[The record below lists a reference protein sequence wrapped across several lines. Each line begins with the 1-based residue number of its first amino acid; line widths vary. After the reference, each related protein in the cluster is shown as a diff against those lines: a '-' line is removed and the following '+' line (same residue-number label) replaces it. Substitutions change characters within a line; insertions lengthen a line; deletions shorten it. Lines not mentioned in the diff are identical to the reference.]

1 MWKTEFTLTDI
12 KTPHLIFDTLKIILS
27 GYQAVG
33 KAWRAERM
41 S

>member
-12 KTPHLIFDTLKIILS
+12 KTPHLIFDTFKLILS
-27 GYQAVG
+27 GYQTVG
-33 KAWRAERM
+33 KALQTEKM